1 MGSKTFALP
10 SLGKHWSP
18 KLGTV
23 LDFGQ
28 PDTADRPRVEGAF
41 CYCPISPLAEVLK
54 WSVRSLPEGG
64 EQGLTCQRHAP
75 CPGHPGWCRHSS
87 GIAASQPAPCWEF
100 VPCKI
105 HLEITEE

>member
-54 WSVRSLPEGG
+54 S
-64 EQGLTCQRHAP
+64 GLSAP
-75 CPGHPGWCRHSS
+75 CLRWASKGSRARDMRPAQ
-87 GIAASQPAPCWEF
+87 GIQAGVGIPLVLLQASLHLFGNLFPAKF
-100 VPCKI
+100 I
-105 HLEITEE
+105 

>member
-28 PDTADRPRVEGAF
+28 PDAADRPRVEGAF

-54 WSVRSLPEGG
+54 VVCPLP
-64 EQGLTCQRHAP
+64 A
-75 CPGHPGWCRHSS
+75 
-87 GIAASQPAPCWEF
+87 
-100 VPCKI
+100 
-105 HLEITEE
+105 